1 MRGSKEAVAP
11 LSVKKLDSKVSNF
24 FTLCVFGEKKFAFRV
39 RAVLTL
45 HQQDGKSV
53 FAVRMKE
60 IWLMNIVIRKNG
72 ALKLLPATPN
82 R

>member
-11 LSVKKLDSKVSNF
+11 LSVKKLDTLLSKI